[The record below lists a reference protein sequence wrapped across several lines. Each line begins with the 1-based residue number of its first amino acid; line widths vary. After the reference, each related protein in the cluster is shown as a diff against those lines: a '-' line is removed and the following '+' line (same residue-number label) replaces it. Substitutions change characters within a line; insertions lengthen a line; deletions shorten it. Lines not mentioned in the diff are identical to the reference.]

1 MAMKVYI
8 NGRFLCQRMTGVQRY
23 AFETLLALDGLL
35 AAEGDVGIEFMLVAP
50 AGTPPPQLSNIGF
63 VSGGLGAGHL
73 WEQTWLPWVTRDGL
87 LLSFAATGPI
97 LRRSQVVTMHDAI
110 VYAVPEAYDWRFRL
124 WYRALMPVLAR
135 RVRYVVTVSEFSKR
149 ELVHY
154 LRVPGERFRVI
165 GNGWQHLQR
174 VRSSS
179 AALARHGLVARGYL
193 LAVSSPSEHKNLA
206 VIARALVKL
215 PSLGVDV
222 VVVGAVASHVFS
234 HSNTVHSERVK
245 LIGHVD
251 DEELRGLYEG
261 AAAFLFPSH
270 YEGFGIPPLEAMA
283 AGCPVI
289 ASTAA
294 AIPEVCG
301 AAALYFDPDDADEL
315 ARRIEQLL
323 SNEDAR
329 AALADHASTQLAKHD
344 WALGARRHLN
354 ALRASLGVPS
364 RVTRLGLLPRE
375 SLPGSVRR

>member
-50 AGTPPPQLSNIGF
+50 AGTSPPQLSNIGF

-154 LRVPGERFRVI
+154 LRVPGERFWVI

-174 VRSSS
+174 LRSSS

-215 PSLGVDV
+215 PELGVDV

-234 HSNTVHSERVK
+234 HSGTVHSARLK

-251 DEELRGLYEG
+251 DDELRGLYEG
-261 AAAFLFPSH
+261 AAAFLFPSR

-289 ASTAA
+289 ASNAA

-301 AAALYFDPDDADEL
+301 AAALYFNPDDADEL

-329 AALADHASTQLAKHD
+329 AALADHASMQLA
-344 WALGARRHLN
+344 G
-354 ALRASLGVPS
+354 
-364 RVTRLGLLPRE
+364 T
-375 SLPGSVRR
+375 